1 MLFHLHLSDVFLGIR
16 LGLWVCRKNATGM
29 ECTSHH
35 IISRDTQHQ
44 HVLIISTAYL
54 SHLLMVVFASFL
66 QCNVTIYPFPSFSVW
81 KQVPKSNPHSG
92 SGIEMVLSST
102 FVRKICPLVP
112 IIYLS
117 VCVHSF
123 IQYLFISQWTHVYLF
138 YTLGNTLMILYLTA

>member
-1 MLFHLHLSDVFLGIR
+1 MLFHLRLSDVFLGIW

-44 HVLIISTAYL
+44 HVLNETTAYH

-81 KQVPKSNPHSG
+81 KQVPKSNPHSA
-92 SGIEMVLSST
+92 SGIERVLSST
-102 FVRKICPLVP
+102 FVRKICPLAP
-112 IIYLS
+112 IIYLF
-117 VCVHSF
+117 VCVCSF
-123 IQYLFISQWTHVYLF
+123 IHSIFVYITMNSCVF
-138 YTLGNTLMILYLTA
+138 ILYFR